1 MYYSGIDLHKDM
13 SFITTINDTGMIVKQ
28 SKVSNNDF
36 AILNYFNSIGSDH
49 QTVVESTSNW
59 YWLSDLFKDH
69 QIHFTLA
76 HAKYLKAISYAKV
89 KTDKVD
95 SHTLAQLLRL
105 NLILAAHQ
113 ISPDKRRLRDMMRA
127 RLQMVH
133 KKTSC
138 LNSIH
143 RLLEKFNMSVPDN
156 RNLHDLSTLDFLDD
170 LPLPTEYQFPLN
182 ALSEQIRLLHRQ
194 IKQLEKLTS
203 NPHPKLRYS
212 APLIYPGNR

>member
-59 YWLSDLFKDH
+59 YWLSDLLKDH
-69 QIHFTLA
+69 QIRFTLA

-95 SHTLAQLLRL
+95 SHTLAQLLRM
-105 NLILAAHQ
+105 NLIPVAHQ
-113 ISPDKRRLRDMMRA
+113 ISQENRGLQDMMRA
-127 RLQMVH
+127 RLRLVH

-143 RLLEKFNMSVPDN
+143 RLLEKFNISVPDN
-156 RNLHDLSTLDFLDD
+156 RNLHDLSTLDHLND
-170 LPLPTEYQFPLN
+170 LPLSAEYQFPLN
-182 ALSEQIRLLHRQ
+182 ALSEQIR
-194 IKQLEKLTS
+194 
-203 NPHPKLRYS
+203 
-212 APLIYPGNR
+212 